1 MLNSEVLQR
10 FQTQIDKI
18 NEKIENWLRKQSI
31 FISIYKDVIT
41 NYSDNKSLAE
51 WNQNSI
57 TSEKEISNK
66 KIYNKLMLCSCKQNR
81 KRKERTF
88 WETDRSFKSQRS
100 VQSIE
105 IPSTDEWD
113 LKFSPENEEEI
124 SQILYFGYKDSLFY
138 NKSENKWHKDFQHN
152 RSNRQNKDINDA
164 LQNYTT

>member
-51 WNQNSI
+51 WNQKSI

-66 KIYNKLMLCSCKQNR
+66 KYI
-81 KRKERTF
+81 
-88 WETDRSFKSQRS
+88 
-100 VQSIE
+100 
-105 IPSTDEWD
+105 
-113 LKFSPENEEEI
+113 
-124 SQILYFGYKDSLFY
+124 
-138 NKSENKWHKDFQHN
+138 
-152 RSNRQNKDINDA
+152 IN
-164 LQNYTT
+164 